1 MIAQNMPVGG
11 LSLVTENHNA
21 QKAAVGSIG
30 QNNKGFVLLFIT
42 FLFLITAAPAYAGT
56 GLGDFFSWFTGW
68 AEDVHH
74 AFTNDVPSMFERMYA
89 WLVYWA
95 TYMKITLMISSIE
108 FSWGVAKV
116 ILDDFGWTAIINSL
130 LTSLPPD
137 TQALISAL
145 KLPTAFEWVLTA
157 YITRFVRSAI

>member
-1 MIAQNMPVGG
+1 MIAQIMPVGG
-11 LSLVTENHNA
+11 PSLVTKNQTKYKTKTKSKTYSFTFA
-21 QKAAVGSIG
+21 
-30 QNNKGFVLLFIT
+30 FIT
-42 FLFLITAAPAYAGT
+42 MLMVLVTAPAYAGT

-74 AFTNDVPSMFERMYA
+74 AFTNDVPSMLERMYA
-89 WLVYWA
+89 WLVYWV

>member
-1 MIAQNMPVGG
+1 MIAQTMPVDG
-11 LSLVTENHNA
+11 LSLVTENHAA
-21 QKAAVGSIG
+21 QTVKI
-30 QNNKGFVLLFIT
+30 QNRKGFVFLFIA
-42 FLFLITAAPAYAGT
+42 FLFAAPAYAGT

-89 WLVYWA
+89 WLVYWV

>member
-1 MIAQNMPVGG
+1 MIHQNMPVGSP
-11 LSLVTENHNA
+11 SLVTQN
-21 QKAAVGSIG
+21 QKKS
-30 QNNKGFVLLFIT
+30 KGFILFLT
-42 FLFLITAAPAYAGT
+42 AFLFLFVASPAYAGT
-56 GLGDFFSWFTGW
+56 GLGDFFSWLTGW
-68 AEDVHH
+68 AEDIHH

-89 WLVYWA
+89 WLVYWV

-116 ILDDFGWTAIINSL
+116 ILDDFGWTAIINNL

-157 YITRFVRSAI
+157 YITRFVRTAI

>member
-1 MIAQNMPVGG
+1 MIAQTMPVEG
-11 LSLVTENHNA
+11 LSLVTANP
-21 QKAAVGSIG
+21 
-30 QNNKGFVLLFIT
+30 NKSKSFALLFIT
-42 FLFLITAAPAYAGT
+42 FLFLFTATPAYAGA

-68 AEDVHH
+68 AEDIHH

-89 WLVYWA
+89 WLVYWV

-116 ILDDFGWTAIINSL
+116 ILDDFGWTAIINNL

-157 YITRFVRSAI
+157 YITRFVRTAI